1 MSSAP
6 LIARSLETLVDFSPQ
21 PLTNRFLIRPDQD
34 EEKRPLALG
43 VDPHT
48 GLVQLLQPAPVDAL
62 RSRFDWI
69 KYNEAEDHLDD
80 LADRIADLPGITYQS
95 RILALSYKDD
105 SLIERLRRR
114 GFTRSTRLDLQTDL
128 GIDVANAGLETIQHA
143 LSPEWA
149 RNHVIDHGHADIVIA
164 RHIWEHCHRPGAF
177 IQTVK
182 TLVSPNGYAVLEV
195 PDCSTLLESCD
206 YSMPWEEHVLYF
218 TQFTFA
224 RTLAEE
230 GLSAI
235 EHLLYAYPLEN
246 SLVCIARNRDPL
258 STENKAPSGDVE
270 TELRRAR
277 NYGAA
282 FHAQRDVLQSWIK
295 EYRKT
300 RGPVAM
306 LGAGHSASMFINV
319 HRLGDQ
325 LAFVVDDAPVKQ
337 GLFMP
342 GSRLPI
348 KTSDA
353 LLAGKISLC
362 ILSVNHN
369 AEDRVV
375 ARNTA
380 FLGAGGEFRSLYR
393 TSPRRL
399 PL

>member
-1 MSSAP
+1 MSSAS
-6 LIARSLETLVDFSPQ
+6 LTARSLETLVDFGPQ
-21 PLTNRFLIRPDQD
+21 PLTNRFLLLPDQE

-80 LADRIADLPGITYQS
+80 LADRIAHLPGIDHQS
-95 RILALSYKDD
+95 QILALSYKDD
-105 SLIERLRRR
+105 SLIERLRRK

-128 GIDVANAGLETIQHA
+128 GIDVANPGLETIQHA
-143 LSPEWA
+143 LSPVWA
-149 RNHVIDHGHADIVIA
+149 GNHVARHGRADIVIA
-164 RHIWEHCHRPGAF
+164 RHIWEHCHQPSAF
-177 IQTVK
+177 IRAVK
-182 TLVSPNGYAVLEV
+182 TLLSPDGYTVLEV

-218 TQFTFA
+218 TPFTFA

-230 GLSAI
+230 GLSAV
-235 EHLLYAYPLEN
+235 EHLLYPYPLEN
-246 SLVCIARNRDPL
+246 SLVCIARKHDSL
-258 STENKAPSGDVE
+258 SADNKTPSGDVQ

-277 NYGAA
+277 SYGTA
-282 FHAQRDVLQSWIK
+282 FHAQRDALQSWIK
-295 EYRKT
+295 EYRKAH
-300 RGPVAM
+300 GPVAM
-306 LGAGHSASMFINV
+306 LGAGHSASMFINL
-319 HRLGDQ
+319 HQLGGQ

-348 KTSDA
+348 KTSGE
-353 LLAGKISLC
+353 LLTGKISLC

-380 FLGAGGEFRSLYR
+380 FLEAGGGFRSLYR